1 MEVGETV
8 LSLDL
13 VDAKFNLAEGLL
25 LVFVKIT
32 E

>member
-13 VDAKFNLAEGLL
+13 VDAKSNLAEGLL
-25 LVFVKIT
+25 LVLVKVA

>member
-1 MEVGETV
+1 MEVGKTV

-13 VDAKFNLAEGLL
+13 VDAKSNLAEGLL
-25 LVFVKIT
+25 LILIKIT